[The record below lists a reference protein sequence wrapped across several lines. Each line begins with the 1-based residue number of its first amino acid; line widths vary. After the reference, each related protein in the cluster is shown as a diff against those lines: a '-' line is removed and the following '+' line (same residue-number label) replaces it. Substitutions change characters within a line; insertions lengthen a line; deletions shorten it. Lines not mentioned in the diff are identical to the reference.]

1 VLQDG
6 ANDPQNVAEDEEELE
21 NNSTNFKFVPW
32 EGVAGA
38 FDNPLLID
46 PVSYDPRNP
55 KPQSL
60 VNGVASGDVSQDSV
74 VLWARS
80 TFLGDVTFEYS
91 TSPDFAEIAGTTT
104 ATVTDITLPVKVDV
118 AGLTP
123 GTEYFYRVTDAAG
136 DSETGRF
143 TTAAPLGQTTGLT
156 FGIAGDWQQAPP
168 FPILSS
174 AAERNLD
181 FFVKLGDT
189 IYADTETPAIPGVS
203 QAQTLEQFRA
213 KHSEILSPRFGL
225 SAVSDLYATTSIFA
239 TIDDH
244 EVVNDFAG
252 GAAPGESPD
261 APDAGSSPDPLFT
274 DDVEFVNDT
283 QAYEDALQ
291 AYQEYHPLQD
301 RFYDTPA
308 DPRTDGERQLY
319 RSQSFGSDAALF
331 MLDSRSFRD
340 VQLPPADLADPTQF
354 LVEAFD
360 PTRTLLGR
368 AQVELL
374 KQDLLAA
381 EENGVTWKFVTIP
394 EPIQNFGVVNA
405 EDRFEGYAAER
416 TEILKFINE
425 NDIDNVVFMAG
436 DFHGTIVNNLTYQ
449 EGPGQEQIATNAF
462 EVVTGPVA
470 FFDGR
475 FGPNVANLSAAAGF
489 IGPEEL
495 AFHNSLPVAP
505 DADDILNDK
514 DDFIKQLLIGQTNL
528 FGYDPVG
535 LNNNLESAEGLIDAT
550 LLQGDYLAA
559 HNYSWTEFDIDP
571 ISQKLTV
578 TTYGIDAYSEA
589 DVLANP
595 EAVLGLTPTIISQ
608 FEVTPQELDID
619 SGSNPDI
626 PLPDMT
632 KVLTQIESF
641 EAPFGAEIL
650 AFDPTRQALYVVSGG
665 NELQV
670 LDASDPANL
679 SLLFAIDLEAAAGV
693 DIGGAS
699 SVAYKDGLLA
709 VAIEAATVTDPGVVA
724 LVNLDTF
731 ADDPIG
737 SVNALP
743 VGALPDMVTFSPD
756 GTRVL
761 VANEGEP
768 SDGVD
773 PDGSVSIIDVSGG
786 VQAATVQTADFTA
799 FNGREADL
807 RGDGVRIFPDASAS
821 QDFEP
826 EYIAVS
832 PDGTTA
838 YVTLQENNAVAIVD
852 IESAT
857 VQGIVPLGLKDFSKG
872 KPELTTYDI
881 EDRGAINNGGDPLV
895 SALGTTVELGG
906 FSGLF
911 FDGVAENGNL
921 KFLTVADRGPD
932 VGTDGD
938 KRLFLLPELQ
948 ARVVAFELNEATGEI
963 AITNQLFLTRQDG
976 TPITGLPNVPGF
988 DEIAADALGNPVD
1001 LPYLPGAEEFGTD
1014 YDFLGADL
1022 EGIVRAPDGTYW
1034 MVDEYRPAIYHFA
1047 ADGTL
1052 INRFV
1057 PQGITA
1063 IANALNPD
1071 ASFEVGTFGT
1081 ETLPAEYNNRRANRG
1096 FEGMALDTDAGILYA
1111 FIQTPLSNPDRASG
1125 NASSVIRM
1133 LGIDPATGEPLAEY
1147 VYLLQK
1153 PDVGNNVDKIGD
1165 AVYAGNGKFFVMERD
1180 SAVDVTAQK
1189 FVFEVDL
1196 KGATNVLGM
1205 DFGDETLEQQTP
1217 DDLAAMGIEPVNK
1230 TKVTNLPSL
1239 GYLPSD
1245 KPEGLA
1251 YLPDGR
1257 LVVLND
1263 NDFGQ
1268 VEGTEGVQLGIID
1281 FPTGNTLD
1289 ASDRDGGI
1297 NLQNWPV
1304 FGLKMP
1310 DSIAAYEA
1318 NGVTYFVI
1326 ANEGD
1331 DRGDADEPGRGDAIR
1346 LGDLGDVVSF
1356 GRDGLSLD
1364 ESFDPTLT
1372 DDENLGRLTISSIDG
1387 DTDGDGDID
1396 QITAY
1401 GGRSFSIY
1409 DELGN
1414 LVFDS
1419 GDDFERITAALT
1431 PDLFNADDGDPAEFD
1446 NRSDNKGPEPEALT
1460 LGEVNGR
1467 TLAFIGLERAGGGVM
1482 VYDITNPVQPAFLQ
1496 YIRSDEDIAPEGLT
1510 FVTAEDSPSGIPL
1523 LMVANEVSGTVA
1535 VYTLKNLIVGEE
1547 TDSNRL
1553 IGTDLDDAIIGL
1565 GDSNFIAGLGG
1576 NDSLTGNSGDDTLK
1590 GQGGNDRLVGG
1601 DGNDALL
1608 GGDGND
1614 VILGGA
1620 GDDSIQGGAGDDL
1633 ITGGLGRDAMV
1644 GGAGAD
1650 IFIYESL
1657 DDGGDTIRRFEL
1669 GSDQISIQPLLQST
1683 GIVVSDVADAM
1694 AQGILMVNVENPR
1707 RASVLFDADGTA
1719 GAGDAV
1725 ELVNVKVSNGS
1736 SADLSSPTNFI
1747 V

>member
-1 VLQDG
+1 
-6 ANDPQNVAEDEEELE
+6 
-21 NNSTNFKFVPW
+21 
-32 EGVAGA
+32 
-38 FDNPLLID
+38 
-46 PVSYDPRNP
+46 
-55 KPQSL
+55 
-60 VNGVASGDVSQDSV
+60 
-74 VLWARS
+74 
-80 TFLGDVTFEYS
+80 
-91 TSPDFAEIAGTTT
+91 
-104 ATVTDITLPVKVDV
+104 
-118 AGLTP
+118 
-123 GTEYFYRVTDAAG
+123 
-136 DSETGRF
+136 
-143 TTAAPLGQTTGLT
+143 
-156 FGIAGDWQQAPP
+156 
-168 FPILSS
+168 
-174 AAERNLD
+174 
-181 FFVKLGDT
+181 
-189 IYADTETPAIPGVS
+189 
-203 QAQTLEQFRA
+203 
-213 KHSEILSPRFGL
+213 
-225 SAVSDLYATTSIFA
+225 
-239 TIDDH
+239 
-244 EVVNDFAG
+244 
-252 GAAPGESPD
+252 
-261 APDAGSSPDPLFT
+261 
-274 DDVEFVNDT
+274 VEFVNDT

-340 VQLPPADLADPTQF
+340 AQLPPADLADPTQF
-354 LVEAFD
+354 LVDAFD
-360 PTRTLLGR
+360 PSRTLLGR

-416 TEILKFINE
+416 TETLKFIDD

-495 AFHNSLPVAP
+495 AFYDSLPVAP
-505 DADDILNDK
+505 DADDALNDK
-514 DDFIKQLLIGQTNL
+514 DDFIKQLLIGQTDL

-535 LNNNLESAEGLIDAT
+535 LNNNLEFAEGLIDAT
-550 LLQGDYLAA
+550 LLQGDYLSA
-559 HNYSWTEFDIDP
+559 HTYSWTEFDIASD
-571 ISQKLTV
+571 SQKLLV

-595 EAVLGLTPTIISQ
+595 EAVLGLTPTIVSQ
-608 FEVTPQELDID
+608 FEVTPQDLGTD
-619 SGSNPDI
+619 SESDSESDSEITP
-626 PLPDMT
+626 PT
-632 KVLTQIESF
+632 TTEVLTQIESF

-679 SLLFAIDLEAAAGV
+679 SLLFAIDLETAAGV
-693 DIGGAS
+693 EIGGAN
-699 SVAYKDGLLA
+699 SVAYQDGLLA
-709 VAIEAATVTDPGVVA
+709 VAIEAPTVTNPGVVA

-768 SDGVD
+768 DEGID
-773 PDGSVSIIDVSGG
+773 PDGSVSIIDISDGI
-786 VQAATVQTADFTA
+786 QAATVQTADFTA

-832 PDGTTA
+832 PDSTTA

-852 IESAT
+852 IATAT

-872 KPELTTYDI
+872 EPELATYDI
-881 EDRGAINNGGDPLV
+881 
-895 SALGTTVELGG
+895 
-906 FSGLF
+906 
-911 FDGVAENGNL
+911 
-921 KFLTVADRGPD
+921 
-932 VGTDGD
+932 
-938 KRLFLLPELQ
+938 
-948 ARVVAFELNEATGEI
+948 
-963 AITNQLFLTRQDG
+963 
-976 TPITGLPNVPGF
+976 
-988 DEIAADALGNPVD
+988 
-1001 LPYLPGAEEFGTD
+1001 
-1014 YDFLGADL
+1014 
-1022 EGIVRAPDGTYW
+1022 
-1034 MVDEYRPAIYHFA
+1034 
-1047 ADGTL
+1047 
-1052 INRFV
+1052 
-1057 PQGITA
+1057 
-1063 IANALNPD
+1063 
-1071 ASFEVGTFGT
+1071 
-1081 ETLPAEYNNRRANRG
+1081 
-1096 FEGMALDTDAGILYA
+1096 
-1111 FIQTPLSNPDRASG
+1111 
-1125 NASSVIRM
+1125 
-1133 LGIDPATGEPLAEY
+1133 
-1147 VYLLQK
+1147 
-1153 PDVGNNVDKIGD
+1153 
-1165 AVYAGNGKFFVMERD
+1165 
-1180 SAVDVTAQK
+1180 
-1189 FVFEVDL
+1189 
-1196 KGATNVLGM
+1196 
-1205 DFGDETLEQQTP
+1205 
-1217 DDLAAMGIEPVNK
+1217 
-1230 TKVTNLPSL
+1230 
-1239 GYLPSD
+1239 
-1245 KPEGLA
+1245 
-1251 YLPDGR
+1251 
-1257 LVVLND
+1257 

-1297 NLQNWPV
+1297 NLQNWHV

-1310 DSIAAYEA
+1310 DSIGAYEY
-1318 NGVTYFVI
+1318 NGVTYFVT

-1331 DRGDADEPGRGDAIR
+1331 DRGDADEDARGDAIR
-1346 LGDLGDVVSF
+1346 LGDLGDVTSF

-1364 ESFDPTLT
+1364 ESLDPALT

-1414 LVFDS
+1414 LVYDS
-1419 GDDFERITAALT
+1419 GDDFEKFTAALT
-1431 PDLFNADDGDPAEFD
+1431 PDLFNANDGDPAEFD

-1460 LGEVNGR
+1460 LGTINGR
-1467 TLAFIGLERAGGGVM
+1467 TLAFVGLERAGGGVM
-1482 VYDITNPVQPAFLQ
+1482 VYDITNPAESTFLQ

-1510 FVTAEDSPSGIPL
+1510 FVPAEDSPSGIPL
-1523 LMVANEVSGTVA
+1523 LVVANEVSSTVA
-1535 VYTLKNLIVGEE
+1535 VYTIKNLIVGEE
-1547 TDSNRL
+1547 ASSIHL
-1553 IGTDLDDAIIGL
+1553 ISSDLDDAIIGL
-1565 GDSNFIAGLGG
+1565 GDSNFISGLEG
-1576 NDSLTGNSGDDTLK
+1576 NDSLPGNSGDDTLK

-1601 DGNDALL
+1601 DGSDVLL
-1608 GGDGND
+1608 GGDVSD

-1620 GDDSIQGGAGDDL
+1620 GDDSIQGGAGYDL
-1633 ITGGLGRDAMV
+1633 ITGGPGSDAMV

-1657 DDGGDTIRRFEL
+1657 DDAGDTIRLFEL
-1669 GSDQISIQPLLQST
+1669 GSDKISIQPLLQNS
-1683 GIVVSDVADAM
+1683 GIVVADAADAM
-1694 AQGILMVNVENPR
+1694 AQGILMVNIETPR
-1707 RASVLFDADGTA
+1707 RASILFDGDGAA

-1725 ELVNVKVSNGS
+1725 ELGNVKVSNGS
-1736 SADLSSPTNFI
+1736 SADLSSPANFI